1 MSSSH
6 LNNSKLSSPT
16 CFSTQIQTT
25 ATVHSQHQ
33 KPGPQQ
39 AAAPNQSQNQRTVK
53 SSIGGGGGG
62 ITIPPKYQPPPQ
74 FGQKNL
80 SGGILKHLSTPKQFY
95 SANYFV
101 GDLATPDE
109 LNIKY
114 PPDIPKL
121 STIYIPELHSDKNHH
136 HLRRQPL
143 QRISSGGQQ
152 YVLDNH
158 NMLKF
163 VRKADQEQHGH
174 GVPVSNIP
182 APGNGSVGAGRLTS
196 EQNRHLQVCWLRFF
210 IDLVLLRLGASLH
223 IVIMQIGVCFLLFF
237 ASVSECF
244 WYMQSN
250 ELLEYQSKLFL
261 RNILTTRS

>member
-16 CFSTQIQTT
+16 CSSTQIQTT

-33 KPGPQQ
+33 KPGPQ

-53 SSIGGGGGG
+53 SSIGGVGGV
-62 ITIPPKYQPPPQ
+62 IIPPKYQPPPQ
-74 FGQKNL
+74 PL
-80 SGGILKHLSTPKQFY
+80 SGGILKHLSTATPKQYY

-121 STIYIPELHSDKNHH
+121 STIYIPEAHSDKNHH

-152 YVLDNH
+152 YVLAEDNH

-163 VRKADQEQHGH
+163 VRKADQEQHG
-174 GVPVSNIP
+174 SNIP
-182 APGNGSVGAGRLTS
+182 APGGGSVVAGRLTS
-196 EQNRHLQVCWLRFF
+196 EQNRHLQV
-210 IDLVLLRLGASLH
+210 S
-223 IVIMQIGVCFLLFF
+223 
-237 ASVSECF
+237 
-244 WYMQSN
+244 
-250 ELLEYQSKLFL
+250 
-261 RNILTTRS
+261 

>member
-6 LNNSKLSSPT
+6 LNNPKLSSPT
-16 CFSTQIQTT
+16 CSSTQIQTT

-53 SSIGGGGGG
+53 SSIVGGGG
-62 ITIPPKYQPPPQ
+62 IIIPPKYQPPPQ
-74 FGQKNL
+74 PLL
-80 SGGILKHLSTPKQFY
+80 SGGILKHLSKH

-101 GDLATPDE
+101 GDLSTPDE

-121 STIYIPELHSDKNHH
+121 STIYIPEPHSDKNHH

-152 YVLDNH
+152 YVLAEDNH

-163 VRKADQEQHGH
+163 VRKADQEQHG
-174 GVPVSNIP
+174 VPVSNIP
-182 APGNGSVGAGRLTS
+182 APGGGRLTS
-196 EQNRHLQVCWLRFF
+196 EQNRHLQVSWMFTFDFGL
-210 IDLVLLRLGASLH
+210 ASP
-223 IVIMQIGVCFLLFF
+223 GCFF
-237 ASVSECF
+237 A
-244 WYMQSN
+244 Y
-250 ELLEYQSKLFL
+250 
-261 RNILTTRS
+261 